1 MEFAFKVLNLSSI
14 KVTKQACII
23 HIVALAWWFLSV
35 CSAQNLTVDT
45 LGITDDYSEIIGM
58 FLLNFL
64 SSKFDSHKALSK
76 FVNNQYL
83 IAIVVYHFAL

>member
-1 MEFAFKVLNLSSI
+1 MEFTFKVLNLSSI
-14 KVTKQACII
+14 KVAKQACII

-45 LGITDDYSEIIGM
+45 SGILDDHSEIIGM
-58 FLLNFL
+58 FIFEC
-64 SSKFDSHKALSK
+64 SYSKFDSHKVLSK

-83 IAIVVYHFAL
+83 IAIVVYHLL

>member
-1 MEFAFKVLNLSSI
+1 MEFAFKVLNSSSI

-23 HIVALAWWFLSV
+23 HIVALTWWFLSV

-45 LGITDDYSEIIGM
+45 SGILDDHSEIIGM
-58 FLLNFL
+58 FLLNC
-64 SSKFDSHKALSK
+64 SYSKFHSHKVLSK

-83 IAIVVYHFAL
+83 IAIVVYHLL